1 MGSDGAAAPIDVTA
15 AAVAAVAMVSIA
27 VAVIDI
33 EEEEEEDDDDNSA
46 DAAVGMVGTN
56 EVCVSLGTGDNLSV
70 MQSFPFDELK
80 PVVQLSNTVQLSWLV
95 DVQ

>member
-1 MGSDGAAAPIDVTA
+1 MAGVGGGVG
-15 AAVAAVAMVSIA
+15 VAAMVSTVIDA
-27 VAVIDI
+27 VAVIGI
-33 EEEEEEDDDDNSA
+33 EDDDDNA
-46 DAAVGMVGTN
+46 AAAAVVMGVGTN

-80 PVVQLSNTVQLSWLV
+80 PVSHLSNTVQLSRLV